1 MNEFKL
7 GNAEKLRD
15 RLTKEQEQ
23 EIANT
28 YKQVADK
35 VKKKLK
41 SIPDNGTAT
50 SALKKQQ
57 LQQLKKLLDNEYKSM
72 RDKIGK
78 QIEQKAKE
86 TTQGPINAAKEFAK
100 KLGFVK
106 LEGAYA
112 GVPNDVISSIVTGQ
126 VYDGDWSL
134 SSALWKDV
142 QHKQKDINKVIA
154 DGVSMN
160 KSAFDIAKDLE
171 EYVDP
176 KAKKSW
182 DWKKVYPGVSSKID
196 YSAQRLA
203 RTMPAHAYQQ
213 SLEATVKN
221 NPFIDGYIWHSGTG
235 KRTCEICRERDG
247 KFFAKGKLPMDH
259 PNGRCTFIT
268 KGQSMIDISDRLADW
283 VNGKS
288 DKGIDRYMEDLYG
301 KVKPEKEKSK
311 GLTKAQQKKADEW
324 DKSYKNVVEF
334 AKKNGYN
341 IEQTV
346 KSILGSPPK
355 GSKYYGGIV
364 DEVKKAYT
372 PPKVKPQRKS
382 FTFKDMN
389 RKDANSYI
397 RKMISK
403 LKYSPDIVDALDDY
417 MMFSDDINAYLRGQ
431 IKTNA
436 YKDSIIVLSKAMNKD
451 TEEIVLRGC
460 DSKTLG
466 INPQLSQQ
474 EIANR
479 LVGTVFKDKGF
490 LSTTKAESIAKEFS
504 QRGID
509 GNESEL
515 PTIIAIKVP
524 KGIGK
529 CYIDSGLGEVLID
542 KGSSMEIIST
552 ELKDGILYI
561 TAEVLR

>member
-41 SIPDNGTAT
+41 SIPNNGTAT

-57 LQQLKKLLDNEYKSM
+57 LQQLKKLLDSEYKSM

-106 LEGAYA
+106 LEGSYA
-112 GVPNDVISSIVTGQ
+112 SVPNDVISSIVTGQ

-268 KGQSMIDISDRLADW
+268 KGQSMMDISDRLADW

-288 DKGIDRYMEDLYG
+288 DKGIDKYMEDLYG
-301 KVKPEKEKSK
+301 KVKQEKSK

-334 AKKNGYN
+334 AKKNGYS

-389 RKDANSYI
+389 RNDANSYI

-436 YKDSIIVLSKAMNKD
+436 YKDSISVLSKAMNKD

-524 KGIGK
+524 KDIGK

>member
-7 GNAEKLRD
+7 GNAEKLRN

-57 LQQLKKLLDNEYKSM
+57 LQQLKKLLDSEYKSM

-106 LEGAYA
+106 LEGSYA
-112 GVPNDVISSIVTGQ
+112 SVPNDVISSIVTGQ

-196 YSAQRLA
+196 YSAQRLG

-268 KGQSMIDISDRLADW
+268 KGQSMMDISDRLADW

-288 DKGIDRYMEDLYG
+288 DKGIDKYMEDLYG
-301 KVKPEKEKSK
+301 KVKQEKSK

-334 AKKNGYN
+334 AKKNGYS

-372 PPKVKPQRKS
+372 PPKVKQQRKS

-436 YKDSIIVLSKAMNKD
+436 YKDSISVLSKAMNKD

-524 KGIGK
+524 KDIGK

>member
-57 LQQLKKLLDNEYKSM
+57 LQQLKKLLDSEYKSM

-106 LEGAYA
+106 LEGSYA
-112 GVPNDVISSIVTGQ
+112 SVPNDVISSIVTGQ

-259 PNGRCTFIT
+259 PNGQCTFIT
-268 KGQSMIDISDRLADW
+268 KGQSMMDISDRLADW

-288 DKGIDRYMEDLYG
+288 DKGIDKYMEDLYG
-301 KVKPEKEKSK
+301 KVKQEKSK

-334 AKKNGYN
+334 AKKNGYS

-436 YKDSIIVLSKAMNKD
+436 YKDSISVLSKAMNKD

-542 KGSSMEIIST
+542 KGSSMKIIST

>member
-57 LQQLKKLLDNEYKSM
+57 LQQLKKLLDSEYKSM

-106 LEGAYA
+106 LEGSYA
-112 GVPNDVISSIVTGQ
+112 SVPNDVISSIVTGQ

-268 KGQSMIDISDRLADW
+268 KGQSMMDISDRLADW

-288 DKGIDRYMEDLYG
+288 DKGIDKYMEDLYG
-301 KVKPEKEKSK
+301 KVKQEKSK
-311 GLTKAQQKKADEW
+311 GLTKAQQKKADGW

-334 AKKNGYN
+334 AKKNGYS

-436 YKDSIIVLSKAMNKD
+436 YKDSISVLSKAMNKD

-524 KGIGK
+524 KDIGK

>member
-7 GNAEKLRD
+7 GNAEKLRN

-28 YKQVADK
+28 YKQVVDK

-57 LQQLKKLLDNEYKSM
+57 LQQLKKLLDSEYKSM

-106 LEGAYA
+106 LEGSYA
-112 GVPNDVISSIVTGQ
+112 SVPNDVISSIVTGQ

-268 KGQSMIDISDRLADW
+268 KGQSMMDISDRLSDW

-288 DKGIDRYMEDLYG
+288 DKGIDKYMEDLYG
-301 KVKPEKEKSK
+301 KVKQEKSK

-334 AKKNGYN
+334 AKKNGYS

-436 YKDSIIVLSKAMNKD
+436 YKDSISVLSKAMNKD

-524 KGIGK
+524 KDIGK

>member
-57 LQQLKKLLDNEYKSM
+57 LQQLKKLLDSEYKSM
-72 RDKIGK
+72 RNKIGK

-106 LEGAYA
+106 LEGSYA
-112 GVPNDVISSIVTGQ
+112 SVPNDVISSIVTGQ

-268 KGQSMIDISDRLADW
+268 KGQSMMDISDRLADW

-288 DKGIDRYMEDLYG
+288 DKGIDKYMEDLYG
-301 KVKPEKEKSK
+301 KVKQEKSK

-334 AKKNGYN
+334 AKKNGYS

-436 YKDSIIVLSKAMNKD
+436 YKDSISVLSKAMNKD

-524 KGIGK
+524 KDIGK

>member
-7 GNAEKLRD
+7 GNAEKLRN

-57 LQQLKKLLDNEYKSM
+57 LQQLKKLLDSEYKSM

-106 LEGAYA
+106 LEGSYA
-112 GVPNDVISSIVTGQ
+112 SVPNDVISSIVTGQ

-268 KGQSMIDISDRLADW
+268 KGQSMMDISDRLADW

-288 DKGIDRYMEDLYG
+288 DKGIDKYMEDLYG
-301 KVKPEKEKSK
+301 KVKQEKSK

-334 AKKNGYN
+334 AKKNGYS

-436 YKDSIIVLSKAMNKD
+436 YKDSISVLSKAMNKD

-524 KGIGK
+524 KDIGK

>member
-57 LQQLKKLLDNEYKSM
+57 LQQLKKLLDSEYKSM

-106 LEGAYA
+106 LEGSYA
-112 GVPNDVISSIVTGQ
+112 SVPNDVISSIVTGQ

-268 KGQSMIDISDRLADW
+268 KGQSMMDISDRLADW

-288 DKGIDRYMEDLYG
+288 DKGIDKYMEDLYG
-301 KVKPEKEKSK
+301 KVKQEKSK

-334 AKKNGYN
+334 AKKNGYS

-382 FTFKDMN
+382 FIFKDMN

-436 YKDSIIVLSKAMNKD
+436 YKDSISVLSKAMNKD

-524 KGIGK
+524 KDIGK

>member
-57 LQQLKKLLDNEYKSM
+57 LQQLKKLLDSEYKSM

-106 LEGAYA
+106 LEGSYA
-112 GVPNDVISSIVTGQ
+112 SVPNDVISSIVTGQ

-268 KGQSMIDISDRLADW
+268 KGQSMMDISDRLSDW

-288 DKGIDRYMEDLYG
+288 DKGIDKYMEDLYG
-301 KVKPEKEKSK
+301 KVKQEKSK

-334 AKKNGYN
+334 AKKNGYS

-436 YKDSIIVLSKAMNKD
+436 YKDSISVLSKAMNKD

-524 KGIGK
+524 KDIGK

-542 KGSSMEIIST
+542 KGSSMEVIST

>member
-57 LQQLKKLLDNEYKSM
+57 LQQLKKLLDSEYKSM

-106 LEGAYA
+106 LEGSYA
-112 GVPNDVISSIVTGQ
+112 SVPNDVISSIVTGQ

-268 KGQSMIDISDRLADW
+268 KGQSMMDISDRLADW

-288 DKGIDRYMEDLYG
+288 DKGIDKYMEDLYG
-301 KVKPEKEKSK
+301 KVKQEKSK

-324 DKSYKNVVEF
+324 DKSYKNVVKF
-334 AKKNGYN
+334 AKKNGYS

-436 YKDSIIVLSKAMNKD
+436 YKDSISVLSKAMNKD

>member
-57 LQQLKKLLDNEYKSM
+57 LQQLKKLLDSEYKSM

-106 LEGAYA
+106 LEGSYA
-112 GVPNDVISSIVTGQ
+112 SVPNDVISSIVTGQ

-268 KGQSMIDISDRLADW
+268 KGQSMMDISDRLADW

-288 DKGIDRYMEDLYG
+288 DKGIDKYMEDLYG
-301 KVKPEKEKSK
+301 KVKQEKSK

-334 AKKNGYN
+334 AKKNGYS

-436 YKDSIIVLSKAMNKD
+436 YKDSISVLSKAMNKD

-524 KGIGK
+524 KDIGK

>member
-7 GNAEKLRD
+7 GNAEKLRN

-57 LQQLKKLLDNEYKSM
+57 LQQLKKLLDREYKSM

-106 LEGAYA
+106 LEGSYA
-112 GVPNDVISSIVTGQ
+112 SVPNDVISSIVTGQ

-268 KGQSMIDISDRLADW
+268 KGQSMMDISDRLADW

-288 DKGIDRYMEDLYG
+288 DKGIDKYMEDLYG
-301 KVKPEKEKSK
+301 KVKQEKSK

-334 AKKNGYN
+334 AKKNGYS

-436 YKDSIIVLSKAMNKD
+436 YKNSISVLSKAMNKD

-552 ELKDGILYI
+552 ELKDDILYI

>member
-57 LQQLKKLLDNEYKSM
+57 LQQLKKLLDSEYKSM

-106 LEGAYA
+106 LEGSYA
-112 GVPNDVISSIVTGQ
+112 SVPNDVISSIVTGQ

-268 KGQSMIDISDRLADW
+268 KGQSMMDISDRLADW

-288 DKGIDRYMEDLYG
+288 DKGIDKYMEDLYG
-301 KVKPEKEKSK
+301 KVKQEKSK

-334 AKKNGYN
+334 AKKNGYS

-436 YKDSIIVLSKAMNKD
+436 YKNSISVLSKAMNKD

-515 PTIIAIKVP
+515 PTIIAIKVS

>member
-41 SIPDNGTAT
+41 SIPNNGTAT

-57 LQQLKKLLDNEYKSM
+57 LQQLKKLLDSEYKSM

-106 LEGAYA
+106 LEGSYA
-112 GVPNDVISSIVTGQ
+112 SVPNDVISSIVTGQ

-268 KGQSMIDISDRLADW
+268 KGQSMMDISDRLADW

-288 DKGIDRYMEDLYG
+288 DKGIDKYMEDLYG
-301 KVKPEKEKSK
+301 KVKQEKSK

-334 AKKNGYN
+334 AKKNGYS

-436 YKDSIIVLSKAMNKD
+436 YKNSISVLSKAMNKD

>member
-41 SIPDNGTAT
+41 SIPNNGTAT

-57 LQQLKKLLDNEYKSM
+57 LQQLKKLLDSEYKSM

-106 LEGAYA
+106 LEGSYA
-112 GVPNDVISSIVTGQ
+112 SVPNDVISSIVTGQ

-268 KGQSMIDISDRLADW
+268 KGQSMMDISDRLTDW

-288 DKGIDRYMEDLYG
+288 DKGIDKYMEDLYG
-301 KVKPEKEKSK
+301 KVKQEKSK

-334 AKKNGYN
+334 AKKNGYS

-436 YKDSIIVLSKAMNKD
+436 YKDSISVLSKAMNKD

-524 KGIGK
+524 KDIGK

>member
-259 PNGRCTFIT
+259 PNGRCTLIT

-436 YKDSIIVLSKAMNKD
+436 YKNSINVLSKAMNKD

-542 KGSSMEIIST
+542 KGSFMEIIST

>member
-41 SIPDNGTAT
+41 SIPNNGTAT

-57 LQQLKKLLDNEYKSM
+57 LQQLKKLLDSEYKSM

-106 LEGAYA
+106 LEGSYA
-112 GVPNDVISSIVTGQ
+112 SVPNDVISSIVTGQ

-268 KGQSMIDISDRLADW
+268 KGQSMMDISDRLSDW

-288 DKGIDRYMEDLYG
+288 DKGIDKYMEDLYG
-301 KVKPEKEKSK
+301 KVKQEKSK

-334 AKKNGYN
+334 AKKNGYS

-436 YKDSIIVLSKAMNKD
+436 YKDSISVLSKTMNKD

-524 KGIGK
+524 KDIGK

>member
-106 LEGAYA
+106 LEGSYA
-112 GVPNDVISSIVTGQ
+112 SVPNDVISSIVTGQ

-268 KGQSMIDISDRLADW
+268 KGQSMMDISDRLADW

-288 DKGIDRYMEDLYG
+288 DKGIDKYMEDLYG
-301 KVKPEKEKSK
+301 KVKQEKSK

-334 AKKNGYN
+334 AKKNGYS
-341 IEQTV
+341 IGQTV

-436 YKDSIIVLSKAMNKD
+436 YKDSISVLSKAMNKD

>member
-57 LQQLKKLLDNEYKSM
+57 LQQLKKLLDSEYKSM

-106 LEGAYA
+106 LEGSYA
-112 GVPNDVISSIVTGQ
+112 SVPNDVISSIVTGQ

-247 KFFAKGKLPMDH
+247 KFFAKGKLPIDH

-268 KGQSMIDISDRLADW
+268 KGQSMMDISDRLSDW

-288 DKGIDRYMEDLYG
+288 DKGIDKYMEDLYG
-301 KVKPEKEKSK
+301 KVKQEKSK

-334 AKKNGYN
+334 AKKNGYS

-436 YKDSIIVLSKAMNKD
+436 YKDSISVLSKAMNKD

-524 KGIGK
+524 KDIGK

>member
-57 LQQLKKLLDNEYKSM
+57 LQQLKKLLDSEYKSM

-106 LEGAYA
+106 LEGSYA
-112 GVPNDVISSIVTGQ
+112 SVPNDVISSIVTGQ

-268 KGQSMIDISDRLADW
+268 KGQSMMDISDRLADW

-288 DKGIDRYMEDLYG
+288 DKGIDKYMEDLYG
-301 KVKPEKEKSK
+301 KVKQEKSK

-334 AKKNGYN
+334 AKKNGYS

-436 YKDSIIVLSKAMNKD
+436 YKDSISVLSKAMNKD

-524 KGIGK
+524 KDIGK

-552 ELKDGILYI
+552 ELKGGILYI

>member
-7 GNAEKLRD
+7 GNAEKLRN

-57 LQQLKKLLDNEYKSM
+57 LQQLKKLLDSEYKSM

-106 LEGAYA
+106 LEGSYA
-112 GVPNDVISSIVTGQ
+112 SVPNDVISSIVTGQ

-160 KSAFDIAKDLE
+160 KSTFDIAKDLE

-235 KRTCEICRERDG
+235 KQTCEICRERDG

-268 KGQSMIDISDRLADW
+268 KGQSMMDISDRLADW

-288 DKGIDRYMEDLYG
+288 DKGIDKYMEDLYG
-301 KVKPEKEKSK
+301 KVKQEKSK

-334 AKKNGYN
+334 AKKNGYS

-389 RKDANSYI
+389 REDANSYI

-436 YKDSIIVLSKAMNKD
+436 YKNSISVLSKAMNKD

-524 KGIGK
+524 KDIGK

>member
-57 LQQLKKLLDNEYKSM
+57 LQQLKKLLDSEYKSM

-106 LEGAYA
+106 LEGSYA
-112 GVPNDVISSIVTGQ
+112 SVPNDVISSIVTGQ

-268 KGQSMIDISDRLADW
+268 KGQSMMDISDRLADW

-288 DKGIDRYMEDLYG
+288 DKGIDKYMEDLYG
-301 KVKPEKEKSK
+301 KVKQEKSK

-334 AKKNGYN
+334 AKKNGYS

-372 PPKVKPQRKS
+372 PPKVKLFLCG

>member
-57 LQQLKKLLDNEYKSM
+57 LQQLKKLLDSEYKSM

-268 KGQSMIDISDRLADW
+268 KGQSMMDISDRLADW

-288 DKGIDRYMEDLYG
+288 DKGIDKYMEDLYG
-301 KVKPEKEKSK
+301 KVKPEKSK

-334 AKKNGYN
+334 AKKNGYS

-431 IKTNA
+431 IKTND
-436 YKDSIIVLSKAMNKD
+436 YKGSISVLSKAMNKD

-542 KGSSMEIIST
+542 KGSFMEIIST

>member
-57 LQQLKKLLDNEYKSM
+57 LQQLKKLLDSEYKSM

-106 LEGAYA
+106 LEGSYA
-112 GVPNDVISSIVTGQ
+112 SVPNDVISSIVTGQ

-268 KGQSMIDISDRLADW
+268 KGQSMMDISDRLADW

-288 DKGIDRYMEDLYG
+288 DKGIDKYMEDLYG
-301 KVKPEKEKSK
+301 KVKQEKSK

-324 DKSYKNVVEF
+324 DKSYKNVVKF
-334 AKKNGYN
+334 AKKNGYS

-436 YKDSIIVLSKAMNKD
+436 YKDSISVLSKAMNKD

-524 KGIGK
+524 KDIGK

>member
-7 GNAEKLRD
+7 GNAEKLRN

-57 LQQLKKLLDNEYKSM
+57 LQQLKKLLDSEYKSM

-106 LEGAYA
+106 LEGSYA
-112 GVPNDVISSIVTGQ
+112 SVPNDVISSIVTGQ

-268 KGQSMIDISDRLADW
+268 KGQSMMDISDRLADW

-288 DKGIDRYMEDLYG
+288 DKGIDKYMEDLYG
-301 KVKPEKEKSK
+301 KVKQEKSK
-311 GLTKAQQKKADEW
+311 GLTKAQQKKADGW

-334 AKKNGYN
+334 AKKNGYS

-436 YKDSIIVLSKAMNKD
+436 YKDSISVLSKAMNKD

-524 KGIGK
+524 KDIGK

>member
-57 LQQLKKLLDNEYKSM
+57 LQQLKKLLDSEYKSM

-106 LEGAYA
+106 LEGSYA
-112 GVPNDVISSIVTGQ
+112 SVPNDVISSIVTGQ

-196 YSAQRLA
+196 YSAQRLG

-259 PNGRCTFIT
+259 PNGQCTFIT
-268 KGQSMIDISDRLADW
+268 KGQSMMDISDRLADW

-288 DKGIDRYMEDLYG
+288 DKGIDKYMEDLYG
-301 KVKPEKEKSK
+301 KVKQEKSK

-334 AKKNGYN
+334 AKKNGYS

-382 FTFKDMN
+382 FTFKGMN

-436 YKDSIIVLSKAMNKD
+436 YKDSISVLSKAMNKD

-524 KGIGK
+524 KDIGK

>member
-7 GNAEKLRD
+7 GNAEKLRN

-57 LQQLKKLLDNEYKSM
+57 LQQLKKLLDSEYKSM

-106 LEGAYA
+106 LEGSYA
-112 GVPNDVISSIVTGQ
+112 SVPNDVISSIVTGQ

-268 KGQSMIDISDRLADW
+268 KGQSMMDISDRLADW

-301 KVKPEKEKSK
+301 KVKQEKSK

-334 AKKNGYN
+334 AKKNGYS

-436 YKDSIIVLSKAMNKD
+436 YKDSISVLSKAMNKD

-524 KGIGK
+524 KDIGK

>member
-57 LQQLKKLLDNEYKSM
+57 LQQLKKLLDSEYKSM

-106 LEGAYA
+106 LEGSYA
-112 GVPNDVISSIVTGQ
+112 SVPNDVISSIVTGQ

-268 KGQSMIDISDRLADW
+268 KGQSMMDISDRLADW

-301 KVKPEKEKSK
+301 KVKQEKSK
-311 GLTKAQQKKADEW
+311 SLTKAQQKKADEW
-324 DKSYKNVVEF
+324 DKSYKNVVKF
-334 AKKNGYN
+334 AKKNGYS

-436 YKDSIIVLSKAMNKD
+436 YKDSISVLSKAMNKD

-524 KGIGK
+524 KDIGK

>member
-57 LQQLKKLLDNEYKSM
+57 LQQLKKLLDSEYKSM

-106 LEGAYA
+106 LEGSYA
-112 GVPNDVISSIVTGQ
+112 SVPNDVISSIVTGQ

-268 KGQSMIDISDRLADW
+268 KGQSMMDISDRLADW

-288 DKGIDRYMEDLYG
+288 DKGIDKYMEDLYG
-301 KVKPEKEKSK
+301 KVKQEKSK

-334 AKKNGYN
+334 AKKNGYS

-372 PPKVKPQRKS
+372 PPKVKLQRKS

-436 YKDSIIVLSKAMNKD
+436 YKNSISVLSKAMNKD

-524 KGIGK
+524 KDIGK

-552 ELKDGILYI
+552 ELKGGILYI

>member
-57 LQQLKKLLDNEYKSM
+57 LQQLKKLLDSEYKSM

-106 LEGAYA
+106 LEGSYA
-112 GVPNDVISSIVTGQ
+112 SVPNDVISSIVTGQ

-268 KGQSMIDISDRLADW
+268 KGQSMMDISDRLADW

-288 DKGIDRYMEDLYG
+288 DKGIDKYMEDLYG
-301 KVKPEKEKSK
+301 KVKQEKSK

-324 DKSYKNVVEF
+324 NKSYKNVVEF
-334 AKKNGYN
+334 AKKNGYS

-436 YKDSIIVLSKAMNKD
+436 YKDSISVLSKAMNKD

>member
-41 SIPDNGTAT
+41 SIPNNGTAT

-57 LQQLKKLLDNEYKSM
+57 LQQLKKLLDSEYKSM

-106 LEGAYA
+106 LEGSYA
-112 GVPNDVISSIVTGQ
+112 SVPNDVISSIVTGQ

-268 KGQSMIDISDRLADW
+268 KGQSMMDISDRLADW

-288 DKGIDRYMEDLYG
+288 DKGIDKYMEDLYG
-301 KVKPEKEKSK
+301 KVKQEKSK

-334 AKKNGYN
+334 AKKNGYS

-382 FTFKDMN
+382 FTFKGMN

-436 YKDSIIVLSKAMNKD
+436 YKDSISVLSKAMNKD

-524 KGIGK
+524 KDIGK

>member
-41 SIPDNGTAT
+41 SIPNNGTAT

-57 LQQLKKLLDNEYKSM
+57 LQQLKKLLDSEYKSM

-106 LEGAYA
+106 LEGSYA
-112 GVPNDVISSIVTGQ
+112 SVPNDVISSIVTGQ

-154 DGVSMN
+154 DGVSMS

-268 KGQSMIDISDRLADW
+268 KGQSMMDISDRLADW

-288 DKGIDRYMEDLYG
+288 DKGIDKYMEDLYG
-301 KVKPEKEKSK
+301 KVKQEKSK

-334 AKKNGYN
+334 AKKNGYS

-436 YKDSIIVLSKAMNKD
+436 YKDSISVLSKAMNKD

-524 KGIGK
+524 KDIGK

>member
-7 GNAEKLRD
+7 GNAEKLRN

-57 LQQLKKLLDNEYKSM
+57 LQQLKKLLDSEYKSM

-106 LEGAYA
+106 LEGSYA
-112 GVPNDVISSIVTGQ
+112 SVPNDVISSIVTGQ

-160 KSAFDIAKDLE
+160 KSTFDIAKDLE

-268 KGQSMIDISDRLADW
+268 KGQSMMDISDRLADW

-288 DKGIDRYMEDLYG
+288 DKGIDKYMEDLYG
-301 KVKPEKEKSK
+301 KVKQEKSK

-334 AKKNGYN
+334 AKKNGYS

-436 YKDSIIVLSKAMNKD
+436 YKNSISVLSKAMNKD

-524 KGIGK
+524 KDIGK

>member
-41 SIPDNGTAT
+41 SIPNNGTAT

-57 LQQLKKLLDNEYKSM
+57 LQQLKKLLDSEYKSM

-106 LEGAYA
+106 LEGSYA
-112 GVPNDVISSIVTGQ
+112 SVPNDVISSIVTGQ

-268 KGQSMIDISDRLADW
+268 KGQSMMDISDRLADW

-288 DKGIDRYMEDLYG
+288 DKGIDKYMEDLYG
-301 KVKPEKEKSK
+301 KVKQEKSK

-334 AKKNGYN
+334 AKKNGYS

-436 YKDSIIVLSKAMNKD
+436 YKDSISVLSKAMNKD

-524 KGIGK
+524 KDIGK

-552 ELKDGILYI
+552 ELKDNILYI

>member
-57 LQQLKKLLDNEYKSM
+57 LQQLKKLLDSEYKSM

-106 LEGAYA
+106 LERSYA
-112 GVPNDVISSIVTGQ
+112 SVPNDVISSIVTGQ

-268 KGQSMIDISDRLADW
+268 KGQSMMDISDRLADW

-288 DKGIDRYMEDLYG
+288 DKGIDKYMEDLYG
-301 KVKPEKEKSK
+301 KVKQEKSK

-334 AKKNGYN
+334 AKKNGYS

-436 YKDSIIVLSKAMNKD
+436 YKDSISVLSKAMNKD

-524 KGIGK
+524 KDIGK

>member
-57 LQQLKKLLDNEYKSM
+57 LQQLKKLLDSEYKSM

-106 LEGAYA
+106 LEGSYA
-112 GVPNDVISSIVTGQ
+112 SVPNDVISSIVTGQ

-247 KFFAKGKLPMDH
+247 KFFVKGKLPMDH

-268 KGQSMIDISDRLADW
+268 KGQSMMDISDRLADW

-288 DKGIDRYMEDLYG
+288 DKGIDKYMEDLYG
-301 KVKPEKEKSK
+301 KVKQEKSK

-334 AKKNGYN
+334 AKKNGYS

-436 YKDSIIVLSKAMNKD
+436 YKDSISVLSKAMNKD

-524 KGIGK
+524 KDIGK

>member
-41 SIPDNGTAT
+41 SIPNNGTAT

-57 LQQLKKLLDNEYKSM
+57 LQQLKKLLDSEYKSM

-106 LEGAYA
+106 LEGSYA
-112 GVPNDVISSIVTGQ
+112 SVPNDVISSIVTGQ

-268 KGQSMIDISDRLADW
+268 KGQSMMDISDRLADW

-288 DKGIDRYMEDLYG
+288 DKGIDKYMEDLYG
-301 KVKPEKEKSK
+301 KVKQEKSK

-334 AKKNGYN
+334 AKKNGYS

-436 YKDSIIVLSKAMNKD
+436 YKDSISVLSKAMNKD

-524 KGIGK
+524 KDIGK

-542 KGSSMEIIST
+542 KGSSMEVIST

>member
-57 LQQLKKLLDNEYKSM
+57 LQQLKKLLDSEYKSM

-106 LEGAYA
+106 LEGSYA
-112 GVPNDVISSIVTGQ
+112 SVPNDVISSIVTGQ

-268 KGQSMIDISDRLADW
+268 KGQSMMDISDRLADW

-288 DKGIDRYMEDLYG
+288 DKGIDKYMEDLYG
-301 KVKPEKEKSK
+301 KVKQEKSK

-324 DKSYKNVVEF
+324 DKSYKNVVKF
-334 AKKNGYN
+334 AKKNGYS

-436 YKDSIIVLSKAMNKD
+436 YKDSISVLSKAMNKD

-524 KGIGK
+524 KDIGK

-552 ELKDGILYI
+552 ALKDGILYI

>member
-7 GNAEKLRD
+7 GNAEKLRN

-57 LQQLKKLLDNEYKSM
+57 LQQLKKLLDSEYKSM

-106 LEGAYA
+106 LEGSYA
-112 GVPNDVISSIVTGQ
+112 SVPNDVISSIVTGQ

-268 KGQSMIDISDRLADW
+268 KGQSMMDISDRLADW

-288 DKGIDRYMEDLYG
+288 DKGIDKYMEDLYG
-301 KVKPEKEKSK
+301 KVKQEKSK

-334 AKKNGYN
+334 AKKNGYS

-431 IKTNA
+431 IKTND
-436 YKDSIIVLSKAMNKD
+436 YKGSISVLSKAMNKD

-524 KGIGK
+524 KDIGK